1 MQWINFRLK
10 SQEKSLAGFKILL
23 LFFWHQFTM
32 CNTGSNKILV
42 LRDFVFLRFDTKQ
55 RNWEIKNLHKIKN
68 LHYCYK
74 LKNICIIIDLTVKEK
89 TGPNF
94 KRLPSSFQVNN
105 LWAYPF
111 AFNTIPIFVWIFCFS
126 QKILLKRRRKNTVLT
141 FFLSW
146 SLEFFCQI
154 RFRI

>member
-1 MQWINFRLK
+1 MQRINFRLK

-68 LHYCYK
+68 L
-74 LKNICIIIDLTVKEK
+74 TVKEK

-94 KRLPSSFQVNN
+94 KRLPSSFQINN
-105 LWAYPF
+105 LWAYTF
-111 AFNTIPIFVWIFCFS
+111 AFNTISIFVWIFCFS
-126 QKILLKRRRKNTVLT
+126 KKILLKRRRKNTVLT
-141 FFLSW
+141 FFFAFVKSWILLSNRV
-146 SLEFFCQI
+146 QN
-154 RFRI
+154 